1 MICKKIYLAALALIG
16 EGGDSDATADY
27 AARSVHLL
35 KVIFSRFARLSE
47 ELSGTETSY
56 ESLNITSLDELFPLD
71 ERLAFLISEVLASML
86 VIDELPEISKMLAER
101 AEFDRKQLCAEATG
115 VSSTREVYGL

>member
-1 MICKKIYLAALALIG
+1 MTCNNIYLAALALIG
-16 EGGDSDATADY
+16 EAEDTDATADY

-35 KVIFSRFARLSE
+35 RVIFSRFAQLSE
-47 ELSGTETSY
+47 ALSGGEASY
-56 ESLNITSLDELFPLD
+56 ESLNITSLDAHFPLD
-71 ERLAFLISEVLASML
+71 ERLSSLISEVLASML

-115 VSSTREVYGL
+115 VTSTREVYGS